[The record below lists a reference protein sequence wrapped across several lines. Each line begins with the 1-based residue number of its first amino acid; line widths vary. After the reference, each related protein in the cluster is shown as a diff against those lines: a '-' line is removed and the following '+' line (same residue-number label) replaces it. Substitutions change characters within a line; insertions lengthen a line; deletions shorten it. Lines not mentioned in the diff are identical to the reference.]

1 LEITLKGEIDFMDI
15 AFTIHELIPGAKYFG
30 SVTANTKEAFGKIRW
45 HDGRK
50 KPTWSELEA
59 KWAEIEP
66 NLGKDEADEELI
78 QVKMRELAV
87 DILKKEGKLPT
98 DYKDRN
104 KYGQS
109 I

>member
-1 LEITLKGEIDFMDI
+1 
-15 AFTIHELIPGAKYFG
+15 
-30 SVTANTKEAFGKIRW
+30 
-45 HDGRK
+45 
-50 KPTWSELEA
+50 
-59 KWAEIEP
+59 
-66 NLGKDEADEELI
+66 
-78 QVKMRELAV
+78 MRELAV